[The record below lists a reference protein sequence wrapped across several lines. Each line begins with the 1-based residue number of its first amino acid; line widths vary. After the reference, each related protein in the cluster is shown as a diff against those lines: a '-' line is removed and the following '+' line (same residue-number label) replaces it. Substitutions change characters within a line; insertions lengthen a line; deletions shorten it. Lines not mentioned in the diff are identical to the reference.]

1 MQSRQFVLCHVSYF
15 NDRATKRSYFMICRR
30 QRQQQPFL
38 FFQPLAIFQASMQLS
53 FGAVLWNKPCWRYF
67 KKILMPSSDKTTV
80 RINRFCS
87 VMGLSIAMLPVLLYH
102 YYQYPLYAILLNQLV
117 IPFAGILL
125 VSPAVALALSLFAPA
140 FGAVCLK
147 AGHLVIYFYT
157 VLCKLSKSLPESAQY
172 TGRPALWRIVLY
184 VTLLFITAIGTSLI
198 YEKRKRKQTDDDKE
212 KLKRQTP
219 LSDRRCFSCLR
230 LLYIRLRFFYMQ
242 ITQTNWKLL
251 YLMVGQEMVFLMLPD
266 HTTILSDGGSTSK
279 SMLDTYV
286 LEPF

>member
-1 MQSRQFVLCHVSYF
+1 
-15 NDRATKRSYFMICRR
+15 
-30 QRQQQPFL
+30 
-38 FFQPLAIFQASMQLS
+38 
-53 FGAVLWNKPCWRYF
+53 
-67 KKILMPSSDKTTV
+67 MPSSDKTTG

-125 VSPAVALALSLFAPA
+125 VSPAVALVLSLFAPA

-184 VTLLFITAIGTSLI
+184 VTLLFTIGMGTRLI
-198 YEKRKRKQTDDDKE
+198 YEKQKENRQIMIRMIRKKE
-212 KLKRQTP
+212 KT
-219 LSDRRCFSCLR
+219 DAAVR
-230 LLYIRLRFFYMQ
+230 LLLFF
-242 ITQTNWKLL
+242 
-251 YLMVGQEMVFLMLPD
+251 LP
-266 HTTILSDGGSTSK
+266 
-279 SMLDTYV
+279 
-286 LEPF
+286 

>member
-1 MQSRQFVLCHVSYF
+1 MIGRQKGRIYDMPTAAAAAALCLL
-15 NDRATKRSYFMICRR
+15 I
-30 QRQQQPFL
+30 
-38 FFQPLAIFQASMQLS
+38 FQPLAIFQASMQLS
-53 FGAVLWNKPCWRYF
+53 FGAVLGISLVGDIF

-117 IPFAGILL
+117 IPFSGILL
-125 VSPAVALALSLFAPA
+125 VSPAVALVLSLFAPA

-184 VTLLFITAIGTSLI
+184 VTLLFTIGIGTRLI
-198 YEKRKRKQTDDDKE
+198 YERKKENRQMMIRKKE
-212 KLKRQTP
+212 KKT
-219 LSDRRCFSCLR
+219 DAAVR
-230 LLYIRLRFFYMQ
+230 LLLFFLPQAAIYSAAFFYMQ

-251 YLMVGQEMVFLMLPD
+251 CLM
-266 HTTILSDGGSTSK
+266 
-279 SMLDTYV
+279 
-286 LEPF
+286 